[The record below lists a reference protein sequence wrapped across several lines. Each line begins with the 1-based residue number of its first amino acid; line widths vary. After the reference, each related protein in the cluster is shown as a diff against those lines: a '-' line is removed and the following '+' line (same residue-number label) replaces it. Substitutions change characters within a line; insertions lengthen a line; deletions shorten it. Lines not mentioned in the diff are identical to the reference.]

1 MMSFT
6 TNISLRYYEFDRITL
21 NNTVTK
27 FYQKFWLEKK
37 YELRQLVFWL
47 IVVLTQRTN
56 RFCSLSGHGMVVTV
70 YRNGP
75 RTNSWRSNKTKIEN
89 NNKNNN
95 DETNN
100 RYASAYYASDDSG
113 KRPFRTVWKKT
124 VRTAVARA
132 DFRHATVRSVFF
144 FGRQCCYG

>member
-1 MMSFT
+1 MLQNF
-6 TNISLRYYEFDRITL
+6 IKKYR
-21 NNTVTK
+21 
-27 FYQKFWLEKK
+27 LEKK
-37 YELRQLVFWL
+37 IRIEQFVFRST
-47 IVVLTQRTN
+47 VVLTQWTS
-56 RFCSLSGHGMVVTV
+56 RFCSLSGHGVVVTV
-70 YRNGP
+70 YENGP
-75 RTNSWRSNKTKIEN
+75 RMNSWRSNKSKIEN

-100 RYASAYYASDDSG
+100 RYARAYYALDDSG